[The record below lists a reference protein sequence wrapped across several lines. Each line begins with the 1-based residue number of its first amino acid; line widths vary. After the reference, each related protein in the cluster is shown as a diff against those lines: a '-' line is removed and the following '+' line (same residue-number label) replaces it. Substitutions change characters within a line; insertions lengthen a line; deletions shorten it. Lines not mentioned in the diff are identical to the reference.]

1 VRTPGFHRHEKHG
14 ADHDENT
21 LIAGG
26 VQMGPIVLSDE
37 LITVRCDLETGERY
51 RETIFDFT
59 RHREPQHYRLI
70 VERKWALA
78 PPASY
83 RDLPQTDEACFGEQ
97 FIRSFRRSAA
107 SRELESITTRR
118 VRIPN
123 SPALRSGAPDRA
135 IAGLA

>member
-51 RETIFDFT
+51 RETSSTLHGIASRST
-59 RHREPQHYRLI
+59 IASSSNASGRWHRR
-70 VERKWALA
+70 
-78 PPASY
+78 PASEICL
-83 RDLPQTDEACFGEQ
+83 RP
-97 FIRSFRRSAA
+97 
-107 SRELESITTRR
+107 TRR
-118 VRIPN
+118 VLANN
-123 SPALRSGAPDRA
+123 SSGHSGARPQA
-135 IAGLA
+135 ESSNP